1 MRTLFRSLSAPPR
14 PINLAD
20 EFWDQ
25 LHAIPRSE
33 AEVKNRHATWML
45 HHPIDVALDIT
56 HRHLKGITSADDQLK
71 AFVEFWVPT
80 DAERRNRLLKL
91 LTKQACW
98 ERTSWIPFSQK
109 VQVLPARF
117 AHNAFMFSA
126 LVATQTPHVYGHVSG
141 RYTNAAPTA
150 SSYCK
155 NNCRPP
161 IVDGKWLP
169 SEVIA
174 LTNLIKAN
182 LPPHIGLVTTV
193 RLLRSMILTLLSPSG
208 HLSFVIGIPA
218 VIDNRIG
225 FTSFYDRVPEYFE
238 GTMEVPAWK
247 PKERAEAPRRNAPV
261 GPTSTGRTSAQA
273 PDTYSIDHI
282 DLTRIHY
289 HGNVRQ
295 QDGMT
300 IADVA
305 LAASIA
311 DNLVSSPHESP
322 AFKLGRAGDDAVAND
337 IAHGLSIAD
346 PEPCYRT
353 PDPTPTYR
361 EPDPSPVC
369 RDDSPSTSWGSESSS
384 NCNVD

>member
-1 MRTLFRSLSAPPR
+1 MRTLFRRLSAPPR
-14 PINLAD
+14 PHNLRD

-33 AEVKNRHATWML
+33 AEVKKRHATWML

-80 DAERRNRLLKL
+80 DAERRNRLLKM

-126 LVATQTPHVYGHVSG
+126 LVATQTPHVYGMVSG

-169 SEVIA
+169 SEAIA
-174 LTNLIKAN
+174 MTNLVKAN
-182 LPPHIGLVTTV
+182 LTPHIGLVATV

-218 VIDNRIG
+218 IIDNRIG
-225 FTSFYDRVPEYFE
+225 FTSFYDRVPDYFDS
-238 GTMEVPAWK
+238 MVEVPAWK
-247 PKERAEAPRRNAPV
+247 PHERPGEPLRKDPV
-261 GPTSTGRTSAQA
+261 VRDGRSGAQA
-273 PDTYSIDHI
+273 PNTYAVDHI
-282 DLTRIHY
+282 DCTRVHSIS
-289 HGNVRQ
+289 NVRQ

-300 IADVA
+300 VADVLLATAIADE
-305 LAASIA
+305 I
-311 DNLVSSPHESP
+311 VSSPYESQ

-346 PEPCYRT
+346 PEPCYR
-353 PDPTPTYR
+353 
-361 EPDPSPVC
+361 
-369 RDDSPSTSWGSESSS
+369 DDSPTTSWGSDSPSD
-384 NCNVD
+384 CNVD